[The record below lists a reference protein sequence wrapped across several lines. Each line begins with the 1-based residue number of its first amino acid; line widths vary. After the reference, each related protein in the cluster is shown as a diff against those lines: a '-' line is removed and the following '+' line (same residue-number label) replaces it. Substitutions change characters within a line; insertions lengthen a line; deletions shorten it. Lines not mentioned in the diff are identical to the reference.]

1 MQQHPAHPFLAE
13 AHIWAHVPAKLPLSQ
28 TSLLLEHP
36 VDIPCPWQHL
46 CFWMHFLEYYGR
58 CSYLCCGAAAAIGVE
73 MRGATVELSRELL
86 EASREKLVWL
96 GCLRLPVLLMQV
108 AM

>member
-1 MQQHPAHPFLAE
+1 M
-13 AHIWAHVPAKLPLSQ
+13 
-28 TSLLLEHP
+28 
-36 VDIPCPWQHL
+36 
-46 CFWMHFLEYYGR
+46 
-58 CSYLCCGAAAAIGVE
+58 CCGAAAAIGVE